1 MRVNKKILF
10 FFLQLMPLI
19 IFLVLWQWFVSGA
32 SRRMFLFSSPIAI
45 GHALIVGISDGVL
58 IHHTWITLV
67 ETVLGFLM
75 GNITGIVAGL
85 GLWTSPA
92 MSRILKPYIT
102 GFGSIPAFALAPVII
117 IWFGI
122 GIFSK
127 IMMAALSTVII
138 ALVQS
143 FQGAISVNEKYLNQ
157 MKVFGATKKQTF
169 LKVVFPSSL
178 VWVFS
183 SLKLNIGFALLG
195 AFIGEFISAEAGLG
209 YFILK
214 ASGLYDMANVF
225 AGLVCMAILAIALSK
240 LLGLIEDR
248 VIFWKQ

>member
-1 MRVNKKILF
+1 
-10 FFLQLMPLI
+10 
-19 IFLVLWQWFVSGA
+19 
-32 SRRMFLFSSPIAI
+32 MFLFSSPIAV
-45 GHALIVGISDGVL
+45 GQALVNGLMDGTL
-58 IHHTWITLV
+58 IHNTWITFV
-67 ETVLGFLM
+67 ETILGFLI
-75 GNITGIVAGL
+75 GNIAGIAAGL
-85 GLWTSPA
+85 GLWTSSTL
-92 MSRILKPYIT
+92 SRIMKPYIIA
-102 GFGSIPAFALAPVII
+102 FGSVPTFALAPVII

-143 FQGAISVNEKYLNQ
+143 FQGAMSVNEIYLNQ
-157 MKVFGATKKQTF
+157 MRVFGATKKQTF
-169 LKVVFPSSL
+169 FKVVVPSSL

-225 AGLVCMAILAIALSK
+225 AGLVCMAILAITLSK
-240 LLGLIEDR
+240 LLGLIENR
-248 VIFWKQ
+248 VIFWR

>member
-1 MRVNKKILF
+1 
-10 FFLQLMPLI
+10 
-19 IFLVLWQWFVSGA
+19 
-32 SRRMFLFSSPIAI
+32 MFLFSCPTAI
-45 GHALIVGISDGVL
+45 FEALIKGIGQGYLLRD
-58 IHHTWITLV
+58 TWITFI
-67 ETVLGFLM
+67 ETVLGFLL
-75 GNITGIVAGL
+75 GNFTGIVIGL
-85 GLWTSPA
+85 SLWGWKTLA
-92 MSRILKPYIT
+92 RILNPYIIAA
-102 GFGSIPAFALAPVII
+102 GSVPVFAIAPVMIV
-117 IWFGI
+117 WFGI

-127 IMMAALSTVII
+127 IMMAALSTVVV

-143 FQGAISVNEKYLNQ
+143 FKGAMSVDKKYLQQ
-157 MKVFGATKKQTF
+157 MHVLGASKKQTF
-169 LKVVFPSSL
+169 WKVVMPSSL

-214 ASGLYDMANVF
+214 SSGLYDMANVF
-225 AGLVCMAILAIALSK
+225 AGLICMILLAIILSK

>member
-1 MRVNKKILF
+1 MRKKILF
-10 FFLQLMPLI
+10 FCLQLLPILI
-19 IFLVLWQWFVSGA
+19 IVCLWQWYSQGVN
-32 SRRMFLFSSPIAI
+32 RRMFLFSCPTAI
-45 GHALIVGISDGVL
+45 FEALIKGIGQGYLLRD
-58 IHHTWITLV
+58 TWITFI
-67 ETVLGFLM
+67 ETVLGFLL
-75 GNITGIVAGL
+75 GNFTGIVIGL
-85 GLWTSPA
+85 SLWGWKTLA
-92 MSRILKPYIT
+92 RILNPYIIAA
-102 GFGSIPAFALAPVII
+102 GSVPVFAIAPVMIV
-117 IWFGI
+117 WFGI

-127 IMMAALSTVII
+127 IMMAALSTVVV

-143 FQGAISVNEKYLNQ
+143 FKGAMSVDKKYLQQ
-157 MKVFGATKKQTF
+157 MHVLGASKKQTF
-169 LKVVFPSSL
+169 WKVVMPSSL

-214 ASGLYDMANVF
+214 SSGLYDMANVF
-225 AGLVCMAILAIALSK
+225 AGLICMILLAIILSK